1 MICEN
6 IVASDDED
14 EQENQERDNE
24 EELQDSSP
32 QDPANDSGCLS

>member
-24 EELQDSSP
+24 EESQDSSL
-32 QDPANDSGCLS
+32 QDPANDLGCLS